1 MLIITS
7 LDNRP
12 TTLTFIL
19 GRFVKEAWL
28 IRQGFIDSFNCA
40 GDRSILKQKNSIMQ
54 ERTESYVC
62 AHNVRCGFNTL
73 NSPNL
78 V

>member
-1 MLIITS
+1 MLNITS

-12 TTLTFIL
+12 TTLTFFL
-19 GRFVKEAWL
+19 GRFVEEAWL
-28 IRQGFIDSFNCA
+28 IRQGFVDSFNCA
-40 GDRSILKQKNSIMQ
+40 GDRSILKQTTLIMQ
-54 ERTESYVC
+54 GRAESYVC
-62 AHNVRCGFNTL
+62 AHDVRCGFNTL